1 MNAQRA
7 ALTCAQKS
15 SGENPVALHIAG
27 EEWLFSIASVKW
39 IGRELFLQIALQG
52 PALCSLT
59 VHLRDRVVFGVTAP
73 QDPERRV
80 RLAAESRRG
89 HARVRGPFRSV
100 AAAGSPRCLPEAAPI
115 RAS

>member
-27 EEWLFSIASVKW
+27 EEWLFSIASVKR

-59 VHLRDRVVFGVTAP
+59 VHLRDSVVLGVTA
-73 QDPERRV
+73 QKILNAACDWLLSRGEATHGYV
-80 RLAAESRRG
+80 DLAD
-89 HARVRGPFRSV
+89 V
-100 AAAGSPRCLPEAAPI
+100 SPGGFSPLPA
-115 RAS
+115 